1 MYNSW
6 FYLTLSPP
14 TLTSTLTYTF
24 PQLGSTGQC
33 LIASNGTGT
42 LAWQFLNTL
51 GTVTTG
57 TWNATTIGV
66 GNGGTGVTSST
77 AYAIMAGGTTSTG
90 AHQSLATGSSNQI
103 LISNGSSALPSWTTN
118 LTVAQGGTGLV
129 STTAYGVLCGG
140 TSTTGNLQNAGTG
153 TTNYVLTS
161 NGSSALPTWQ
171 QTQLQHCSDCNIS
184 SPSTNQI
191 LTYNGSQWQNN
202 TK

>member
-1 MYNSW
+1 M
-6 FYLTLSPP
+6 
-14 TLTSTLTYTF
+14 
-24 PQLGSTGQC
+24 
-33 LIASNGTGT
+33 
-42 LAWQFLNTL
+42 
-51 GTVTTG
+51 GTVTSG

-66 GNGGTGVTSST
+66 GYGGTGVTSST

-90 AHQSLATGSSNQI
+90 AHQSLATGTSNQI

-118 LTVAQGGTGLV
+118 LTVAQGDTGLT

-140 TSTTGNLQNAGTG
+140 TSTTGNLQNTGAG

-171 QTQLQHCSDCNIS
+171 QTQLQHCSDCSIS

-202 TK
+202 TNVSVS